1 MDAYDKHTW
10 GTTDYFTPTKMNHI
24 EQGIE
29 NAVTYGNNNILGAK
43 NLNSYPYFRKSGRVN
58 NGVTYTVNADG
69 TIEPNG
75 TATGGDSSFG
85 VHSRTLPTTN
95 PLILPNG
102 TYILTGCPS
111 GGSNS
116 KYYLLASKME
126 GGGGSTLGID
136 TGSGAEFTVNG
147 DDYYTDKAV
156 IQVTVNIRQGYN
168 TNGKVWKPMIR
179 LKGDND
185 TVYKP
190 YAMTNAQITE
200 VIGNPPSTAGT
211 YTLQLVVGSNGSRTY
226 SWV

>member
-1 MDAYDKHTW
+1 MAYDKQTW
-10 GTTDYFTPTKMNHI
+10 NTSSYVNPTRMNHM
-24 EQGIE
+24 EDGIADSAT
-29 NAVTYGNNNILGAK
+29 NDNLSIIGAK
-43 NLNSYPYFRKSGRVN
+43 NLNFYPYFRESGRVN

-85 VHSRTLPTTN
+85 IHSRTLPTTN

-116 KYYLLASKME
+116 KYYLLVSKME
-126 GGGGSTLGID
+126 GGGGFTLGMD
-136 TGSGAEFTVNG
+136 TGSGVEFTVNG

-156 IQVTVNIRQGYN
+156 IQMTVNIRQGYN
-168 TNGKVWKPMIR
+168 TDGKVWKPMIR

-200 VIGNPPSTAGT
+200 VIGNPPRTAGT
-211 YTLQLVVGSNGSRTY
+211 YTLQLVVDSSGNRTY